1 MACPHVTGVAVLAL
15 SVNPSLTVEQLTAIL
30 HEAVDQNGV
39 APDNGRAGVG
49 QDECGG
55 IRYDVYPNYHYG
67 HGRIN
72 AVKAVQAA
80 LALRRAS

>member
-1 MACPHVTGVAVLAL
+1 MACPHVSGVAALAL
-15 SVNPSLTVEQLTAIL
+15 SVNPRLTVEQLAAVL
-30 HEAVDQNGV
+30 RQAVDQTGV

-49 QDECGG
+49 QDVCGG
-55 IRYDVYPNYHYG
+55 IAYDVYPNYHYG

-80 LALRRAS
+80 QALLRA